1 MRSLIWSPLARLQD
15 PRAFSTASP
24 TLIADEVGLVE
35 LLQAAPC
42 LEQRLSL
49 EMGSLD
55 RFLFQLGLML
65 EPSLMGVNLVD
76 IASTLWFE
84 KWTVRH
90 RDR

>member
-1 MRSLIWSPLARLQD
+1 MGSLIWSPLARLQD
-15 PRAFSTASP
+15 SRAFSTASP

-55 RFLFQLGLML
+55 RFLLQLDPML
-65 EPSLMGVNLVD
+65 ELSLLGVNLVD
-76 IASTLWFE
+76 LASTL
-84 KWTVRH
+84 
-90 RDR
+90 